1 MLSKIII
8 FIAISFWLLI
18 FYYSVLTTSGL
29 IFRVRKENDV
39 KNNLEEYP
47 SVDILIPAHNED
59 KVLFET
65 LDSMA
70 NLIYPGELKIYV
82 LNDNSTDQTGDIAD
96 YFSKLYKNIF
106 HVKVPPGFPKGKA
119 RVLNYGL
126 SISEGE
132 MVIVF
137 DADNQPQPDAV
148 LKLVTKTLENKRYAG
163 AVGYVRTINMYKNFL
178 TRMIGIEFLV
188 FQLLMQCGR
197 WQLFKLGSLT
207 GTNMLVKRKV
217 LKEIGGWDPYA
228 LAEDAEL
235 TMRITA
241 KGYLLPIVPDS
252 ITWEQEP
259 ETYKVWLRQ
268 RTRWMLGN
276 LYIVSKLIREKT
288 LRRNANIVNAVQLI
302 SIYHLFVAM
311 VLVSDIWFAMGI
323 LGRINVD
330 YKIPLLIIWFE
341 SWWVYVVQLIASIVI
356 DKEINVGN
364 IIISMLM
371 YFTYAQLWILLL
383 IRAHLTQLKNRLQSK
398 DSSTFIVWDKTVK
411 FC

>member
-1 MLSKIII
+1 
-8 FIAISFWLLI
+8 
-18 FYYSVLTTSGL
+18 
-29 IFRVRKENDV
+29 
-39 KNNLEEYP
+39 
-47 SVDILIPAHNED
+47 
-59 KVLFET
+59 
-65 LDSMA
+65 
-70 NLIYPGELKIYV
+70 
-82 LNDNSTDQTGDIAD
+82 
-96 YFSKLYKNIF
+96 
-106 HVKVPPGFPKGKA
+106 
-119 RVLNYGL
+119 
-126 SISEGE
+126 
-132 MVIVF
+132 
-137 DADNQPQPDAV
+137 
-148 LKLVTKTLENKRYAG
+148 
-163 AVGYVRTINMYKNFL
+163 MYKNFL

-398 DSSTFIVWDKTVK
+398 DSSTFIVWDKTVR